1 MKRIRSHRFILM
13 LATALL
19 IFAVPM
25 LTAAQGRGRG
35 LGRGHNKNWKCSVF
49 VNCHDARDGRLDGR
63 GPRANRIGFRNRI
76 FADRGRRVRVR
87 RNRPFDNDVR
97 FREGRFG
104 NSQFGRERFMRR
116 DQVRP
121 PDRDFRNMDVFRGRG
136 RGRGRP

>member
-1 MKRIRSHRFILM
+1 M

-35 LGRGHNKNWKCSVF
+35 LGRGHNRNWKCGVF
-49 VNCHDARDGRLDGR
+49 VNCHDARNGRLDGR

-76 FADRGRRVRVR
+76 FVDRGRRVRVR

-97 FREGRFG
+97 FRERRLG

-121 PDRDFRNMDVFRGRG
+121 PDRDFRNMDVFRGRE

>member
-35 LGRGHNKNWKCSVF
+35 LGRRHNKNWKCSIF
-49 VNCHDARDGRLDGR
+49 VNCHDARNGRLDGR
-63 GPRANRIGFRNRI
+63 GPRANRIGLRNRI
-76 FADRGRRVRVR
+76 FVDRGRRVRVR

-121 PDRDFRNMDVFRGRG
+121 PDRQFRNMDVFRARG
-136 RGRGRP
+136 RGRRP

>member
-1 MKRIRSHRFILM
+1 MKRIKSHRFILL

-35 LGRGHNKNWKCSVF
+35 LGRGHNQDWKCSIF

-63 GPRANRIGFRNRI
+63 GPRANRIGFRNGI
-76 FADRGRRVRVR
+76 FRNRGRQVRVR
-87 RNRPFDNDVR
+87 RVRPFDDDIR
-97 FREGRFG
+97 FRERRG
-104 NSQFGRERFMRR
+104 NSDFGRGRFMRR
-116 DQVRP
+116 DEVRP
-121 PDRDFRNMDVFRGRG
+121 SDRVFRNQDIFRARG

>member
-1 MKRIRSHRFILM
+1 MKRVRDHRFILM

-35 LGRGHNKNWKCSVF
+35 LGRGHNRNWKCSIF

-63 GPRANRIGFRNRI
+63 GPRANRIGLRNGV
-76 FADRGRRVRVR
+76 FVNRGRRVRVR
-87 RNRPFDNDVR
+87 RFRSFDDDR
-97 FREGRFG
+97 FRDTRG
-104 NSQFGRERFMRR
+104 NSNFGRDRFMRR
-116 DQVRP
+116 DEVRP
-121 PDRDFRNMDVFRGRG
+121 SDRVFRNQDVFRARG

>member
-13 LATALL
+13 LVTALL

-35 LGRGHNKNWKCSVF
+35 LGRGHNRNWKCGVF
-49 VNCHDARDGRLDGR
+49 VNCHDARNGRLDGR

-76 FADRGRRVRVR
+76 FVDRGRRVRVR

-97 FREGRFG
+97 FRERRFG

-121 PDRDFRNMDVFRGRG
+121 PDRQFRNMDVFRARG
-136 RGRGRP
+136 RGRRP

>member
-35 LGRGHNKNWKCSVF
+35 LGRGHNKNWKCGVF

-76 FADRGRRVRVR
+76 LVDRGRRMRVR
-87 RNRPFDNDVR
+87 RFRNSDEDR
-97 FREGRFG
+97 FRE
-104 NSQFGRERFMRR
+104 RELRRNRVFENEGFRRR
-116 DQVRP
+116 DRVRP